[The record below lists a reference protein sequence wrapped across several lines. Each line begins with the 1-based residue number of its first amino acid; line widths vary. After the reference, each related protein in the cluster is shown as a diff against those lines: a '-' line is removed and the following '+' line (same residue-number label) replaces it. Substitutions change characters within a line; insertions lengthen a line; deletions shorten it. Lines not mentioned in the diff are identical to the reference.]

1 MQTLQQYIDNLILK
15 KESGSLLPSI
25 DASIYPTKSTLSF
38 KVNENNIGWWSYL
51 LGFFLVLPMILSFVR
66 LTSSLITEK
75 ERKIR
80 EGMKIMG
87 MMNTSFYL
95 SWIITYLIILTIISL
110 LVALALKLFI
120 IKHSD
125 FFLIFFW
132 FQLFTISLL
141 F

>member
-15 KESGSLLPSI
+15 KESGSPLPSI
-25 DASIYPTKSTLSF
+25 NASIYPTKSTLSF
-38 KVNENNIGWWSYL
+38 QVNENNIGWWSYL

-125 FFLIFFW
+125 FFLMFFW
-132 FQLFTISLL
+132 F
-141 F
+141 

>member
-132 FQLFTISLL
+132 F
-141 F
+141 

>member
-15 KESGSLLPSI
+15 KESGSPLPSI
-25 DASIYPTKSTLSF
+25 NASIYPTKSTLSF

-125 FFLIFFW
+125 FFLMFFW
-132 FQLFTISLL
+132 F
-141 F
+141 

>member
-125 FFLIFFW
+125 FFLMFFW
-132 FQLFTISLL
+132 F
-141 F
+141 